1 MLEGN
6 GLDAHLIKILISG
19 SSGWERSGGVLAVAF
34 VGEDFFYYYYFD
46 GHLLLV
52 SFFMDICLLWPVFF
66 SSWML
71 CRKLCLPSF
80 LHATVLYV

>member
-6 GLDAHLIKILISG
+6 GPDAHLIKILISG
-19 SSGWERSGGVLAVAF
+19 SSGWERSGDVLAVAF

-52 SFFMDICLLWPVFF
+52 TLFMEIC
-66 SSWML
+66 
-71 CRKLCLPSF
+71 F
-80 LHATVLYV
+80 L